1 MLTPSRDNSGSL
13 RNMRSATPTV
23 PGDASLLNSP
33 GDAPP
38 PRVWRRKGVGRWADS
53 LFATL
58 AALCGVLV
66 LLVLGYMVI
75 STTTTAL
82 PVFQSQGIGF
92 VTSSNWD
99 PNTGNFGAL
108 AFIYG
113 TIVTSLIALIIG
125 LPLSIGVALF
135 VTDYCPKRLRQPL
148 TYAVDLL
155 AAVPSV
161 IYGLWGVFVLLPLF
175 LQPVSDFLAK
185 YLGWIPVFNG
195 PASGLSY
202 FGAGLILAIMITP
215 IITALAREVIT
226 TVPSADRQAAY
237 ALGATRWEMIRAA
250 VLPRSRAGIV
260 GAAMLGLGRALG
272 ETIAVALLVGSVAK
286 VDASV
291 VHPGY
296 SMAAVIA
303 NTFSEATGEHIQALV
318 GIGVVLFVMT
328 IIINM
333 AARTIVWRFNRI

>member
-1 MLTPSRDNSGSL
+1 
-13 RNMRSATPTV
+13 MRSATPSLS
-23 PGDASLLNSP
+23 GDASLLNTT
-33 GDAPP
+33 GDGAPP
-38 PRVWRRKGVGRWADS
+38 RIWRRKGVGRWADPV
-53 LFATL
+53 FATV

-66 LLVLGYMVI
+66 LLVLAYMVI
-75 STTTTAL
+75 STTSTAL
-82 PVFQSQGIGF
+82 PVFRTQGVSF
-92 VTSSNWD
+92 VTGSTWD
-99 PNTGNFGAL
+99 PENSQFGAL
-108 AFIYG
+108 PFIYG
-113 TIVTSLIALIIG
+113 TIMTSVIALIIG
-125 LPLSIGVALF
+125 LPLSLGVALF
-135 VTDYCPKRLRQPL
+135 VTDYCPKRLRGPL

-175 LQPVSDFLAK
+175 LQPVSDFLAR
-185 YLGWIPVFNG
+185 YLGWLPLFKG

-202 FGAGLILAIMITP
+202 FGAGVILAIMITP
-215 IITALAREVIT
+215 IITALAREIIT

-272 ETIAVALLVGSVAK
+272 ETIAVALLIGSVPK
-286 VDASV
+286 VDASM

-303 NTFSEATGEHIQALV
+303 NTFSEATGAHIKALV
-318 GIGVVLFVMT
+318 GVGVVLFAMT
-328 IIINM
+328 ILINM
-333 AARTIVWRFNRI
+333 AARAIVWRFNRI